1 MTKLLMGLGL
11 GLILLTSCE
20 KNSTN
25 TQTLPEIS
33 ITVLETGCTDALLRI
48 ILSGE
53 PGEDTLMIYRDNEV
67 VVGKTVVAGTD
78 TEIWDQ
84 DLKPNQNYTW
94 QACWQSATGKKVSA
108 QAATLDTMDFQFSWE
123 IFEFGEKSGS
133 YLNDVAII
141 SENIIWAVG
150 EIYTED
156 SYTYDSLG
164 NWIQPY
170 NAVHWDGNTWELKR
184 IFFYGCPD
192 GIHPSTYPIESIIAF
207 SQNYIWYTEGG
218 SFVHWNG
225 EEYIHDCSINPLL
238 WEING
243 SIKKLWGTSSENLY
257 AVGDNG
263 TIAHYDGEN
272 WQKIET
278 GTDLPVQ
285 DIDGSNSEEGD
296 LNIFI
301 CGSDNLS
308 PAYDKQFFKIENAK
322 ARNIPIQVE
331 GTFRPYGLWVASP
344 YRVWLAGDSYA
355 QYRSGDNWQK
365 FDDGISAFVEDIEGN
380 TVNDIYACGHFGL
393 ITHFNGLRWQSL
405 GIPGLQ
411 NTVFYSIRTYDN
423 LIVACGHNIE
433 NRKGV
438 VAVINK
444 I

>member
-1 MTKLLMGLGL
+1 
-11 GLILLTSCE
+11 
-20 KNSTN
+20 
-25 TQTLPEIS
+25 
-33 ITVLETGCTDALLRI
+33 
-48 ILSGE
+48 
-53 PGEDTLMIYRDNEV
+53 
-67 VVGKTVVAGTD
+67 
-78 TEIWDQ
+78 
-84 DLKPNQNYTW
+84 
-94 QACWQSATGKKVSA
+94 
-108 QAATLDTMDFQFSWE
+108 
-123 IFEFGEKSGS
+123 
-133 YLNDVAII
+133 
-141 SENIIWAVG
+141 
-150 EIYTED
+150 
-156 SYTYDSLG
+156 
-164 NWIQPY
+164 
-170 NAVHWDGNTWELKR
+170 VHWDGNAWELKR
-184 IFFYGCPD
+184 IYWNQN
-192 GIHPSTYPIESIIAF
+192 GI
-207 SQNYIWYTEGG
+207 NYWGVLHSVYAYNENDIWFGFGNFTQ
-218 SFVHWNG
+218 WNG
-225 EEYIHDCSINPLL
+225 EEYISHDVPDGFLNSVN
-238 WEING
+238 
-243 SIKKLWGTSSENLY
+243 KLWGTSSENLY
-257 AVGDNG
+257 AVGNNG